1 MHEKYSI
8 WGKKII
14 LREMYII
21 RVIKILGTK
30 MLKGMNS
37 STLYGETKH
46 HYQRRVF

>member
-37 STLYGETKH
+37 TLYGETKH